1 MSKKEEVIML
11 NDVKNV
17 GKRGDIKL
25 VNSSFASNF
34 LFPNKNAIPCNKEN
48 SIKLKLKKSK
58 ELEKDKIRLTEEE
71 ELFKKLNNLELFF
84 QLKKEKD
91 KIFGSIGLGEITKK
105 LKENNFQIQD
115 KKKFINFYPI
125 ISEGIHIVNLKIN
138 KYLTASLKIIVS
150 TQTS

>member
-17 GKRGDIKL
+17 GKKGDIKL

-34 LFPNKNAIPCNKEN
+34 LFPNKNAIPYNKEN
-48 SIKLKLKKSK
+48 SIKLKIKKEK

-71 ELFKKLNNLELFF
+71 ESFKKLNNLELFF

-115 KKKFINFYPI
+115 KKKLINFHPI
-125 ISEGIHIVNLKIN
+125 ISEGIYIVNLKIN
-138 KYLTASLKIIVS
+138 KYLTANLRIIVS
-150 TQTS
+150 ATS